1 MSLCVR
7 ACVKGISKINIKVV
21 FSAGA
26 CDLLLEGQQ
35 GALPDIKR
43 AANAQITNQ
52 GYSVTTY
59 GISSKNDWHA
69 SSITSNLQGGL
80 DYVLVSFL

>member
-1 MSLCVR
+1 M
-7 ACVKGISKINIKVV
+7 

-26 CDLLLEGQQ
+26 CDLLVEDQQ
-35 GALPDIKR
+35 GIVPNIKR
-43 AANAQITNQ
+43 VTNAQITNQ

-69 SSITSNLQGGL
+69 SVITSNLQGGL